1 MPFFIKDTEIK
12 IGFLFAAFV
21 AALLCFDV
29 GPQVQLSVLSGILHE
44 GGHVFSLLLLGERP
58 QKICFGLFGLTVLRR
73 NDIKL
78 NYKNEI
84 ITAFCGPFVNIAIC
98 VCALLFYLNYRDNQ
112 VLFSVVAINAA
123 LALFNLLP
131 VSGLDGGR
139 ILECVLLK
147 RFSVEKSEIILC
159 VTSLVVLIP
168 LTVAGFLTL
177 VKSRYNFSLLLLS
190 VYLLILLVFKG
201 LK

>member
-1 MPFFIKDTEIK
+1 MSFFIKDTEIK
-12 IGFLFAAFV
+12 IGFLFAASV

-84 ITAFCGPFVNIAIC
+84 ITAFCGPFVNI
-98 VCALLFYLNYRDNQ
+98 VMFYLNYRDNQ
-112 VLFSVVAINAA
+112 ALFSVVAINAA

>member
-1 MPFFIKDTEIK
+1 MSFFIKDTEIK
-12 IGFLFAAFV
+12 IGFLFAASV

-29 GPQVQLSVLSGILHE
+29 GPQVQLSVISGILHE

-98 VCALLFYLNYRDNQ
+98 VCALLFLSGECLSIISFAYRGGILPDE
-112 VLFSVVAINAA
+112 NA
-123 LALFNLLP
+123 
-131 VSGLDGGR
+131 VSR
-139 ILECVLLK
+139 
-147 RFSVEKSEIILC
+147 
-159 VTSLVVLIP
+159 
-168 LTVAGFLTL
+168 
-177 VKSRYNFSLLLLS
+177 
-190 VYLLILLVFKG
+190 
-201 LK
+201 

>member
-1 MPFFIKDTEIK
+1 M
-12 IGFLFAAFV
+12 
-21 AALLCFDV
+21 
-29 GPQVQLSVLSGILHE
+29 
-44 GGHVFSLLLLGERP
+44 LLGERP

-112 VLFSVVAINAA
+112 ALFSVVAINAA
-123 LALFNLLP
+123 LTLFNLLP

-147 RFSVEKSEIILC
+147 SFSVEKSEIILC

>member
-1 MPFFIKDTEIK
+1 MSFFIKDTEIK
-12 IGFLFAAFV
+12 IGFLFAASV

-112 VLFSVVAINAA
+112 ALFSVVAINAA

-177 VKSRYNFSLLLLS
+177 VKSRYNF
-190 VYLLILLVFKG
+190 
-201 LK
+201 

>member
-1 MPFFIKDTEIK
+1 MSFFIKDTEIK
-12 IGFLFAAFV
+12 IDFLFAASV

-84 ITAFCGPFVNIAIC
+84 
-98 VCALLFYLNYRDNQ
+98 NYRFLRTFCEYSD
-112 VLFSVVAINAA
+112 
-123 LALFNLLP
+123 
-131 VSGLDGGR
+131 
-139 ILECVLLK
+139 
-147 RFSVEKSEIILC
+147 LC
-159 VTSLVVLIP
+159 MCTVVL
-168 LTVAGFLTL
+168 
-177 VKSRYNFSLLLLS
+177 S
-190 VYLLILLVFKG
+190 
-201 LK
+201 

>member
-1 MPFFIKDTEIK
+1 MSFYIKDTEIK
-12 IGFLFAAFV
+12 IGFLFAASV

-44 GGHVFSLLLLGERP
+44 GGHILSLLLLGERP
-58 QKICFGLFGLTVLRR
+58 QKISFGLFGLSVLRR

-84 ITAFCGPFVNIAIC
+84 ITAFCGPFVNVLILIG
-98 VCALLFYLNYRDNQ
+98 VLPFYLNYRNNEI
-112 VLFSVVAINAA
+112 LLSVVVVNSA
-123 LALFNLLP
+123 LAFFNLLP

-139 ILECVLLK
+139 ILECALLRK
-147 RFSVEKSEIILC
+147 KSVEKAELILC
-159 VTSLVVLIP
+159 ITSLAFLIP

-177 VKSRYNFSLLLLS
+177 VKSGYNFTLLLLS
-190 VYLLILLVFKG
+190 VYLLALLIVKCI
-201 LK
+201 K

>member
-1 MPFFIKDTEIK
+1 MSDRRCNCPSSREFSTRAD
-12 IGFLFAAFV
+12 
-21 AALLCFDV
+21 
-29 GPQVQLSVLSGILHE
+29 
-44 GGHVFSLLLLGERP
+44 HVFSLLLLGERP

-73 NDIKL
+73 NGIKL

-112 VLFSVVAINAA
+112 ALFSVVAINAA

-147 RFSVEKSEIILC
+147 RFSVRKIRNNIMC
-159 VTSLVVLIP
+159 Y
-168 LTVAGFLTL
+168 VACCFNSAYGGGIFDAC
-177 VKSRYNFSLLLLS
+177 KKQ
-190 VYLLILLVFKG
+190 I
-201 LK
+201 

>member
-1 MPFFIKDTEIK
+1 MSFFIKATEIK
-12 IGFLFAAFV
+12 IGFLFAASV

-78 NYKNEI
+78 
-84 ITAFCGPFVNIAIC
+84 
-98 VCALLFYLNYRDNQ
+98 RDNQ
-112 VLFSVVAINAA
+112 ALFSVVAINAA

>member
-1 MPFFIKDTEIK
+1 M
-12 IGFLFAAFV
+12 
-21 AALLCFDV
+21 
-29 GPQVQLSVLSGILHE
+29 
-44 GGHVFSLLLLGERP
+44 
-58 QKICFGLFGLTVLRR
+58 RR

-112 VLFSVVAINAA
+112 ALFSVVAINAA

-139 ILECVLLK
+139 ILECVLL
-147 RFSVEKSEIILC
+147 
-159 VTSLVVLIP
+159 
-168 LTVAGFLTL
+168 
-177 VKSRYNFSLLLLS
+177 
-190 VYLLILLVFKG
+190 
-201 LK
+201 

>member
-1 MPFFIKDTEIK
+1 MSFFIKDTEIK
-12 IGFLFAAFV
+12 IGFLFAASV

-112 VLFSVVAINAA
+112 ALFSVVAINAA

-147 RFSVEKSEIILC
+147 KSEIILC

>member
-1 MPFFIKDTEIK
+1 MSFFIKDTEIK
-12 IGFLFAAFV
+12 IGFLFAASV

-112 VLFSVVAINAA
+112 ALFSVVAINAA

-139 ILECVLLK
+139 ILECVL
-147 RFSVEKSEIILC
+147 FEKSEIILC